1 MAVGR
6 VADGAAPARR
16 RIVAGAFRAPQRLCT
31 ESSVRGHAALPMMRR
46 PRSGRG
52 TPLKRTVIAKG
63 AAVYRKIL
71 LTLDGSDVACEA
83 VPHAR
88 ELARA
93 LHSEITLLQVVDSVA
108 HLLTQTE
115 IIEPIAAGGVTAD
128 VAEQS
133 VAAQP
138 PRRRSTSLRCSR
150 SCATWASSPWRR

>member
-1 MAVGR
+1 
-6 VADGAAPARR
+6 
-16 RIVAGAFRAPQRLCT
+16 
-31 ESSVRGHAALPMMRR
+31 MRR

-88 ELARA
+88 ELERA